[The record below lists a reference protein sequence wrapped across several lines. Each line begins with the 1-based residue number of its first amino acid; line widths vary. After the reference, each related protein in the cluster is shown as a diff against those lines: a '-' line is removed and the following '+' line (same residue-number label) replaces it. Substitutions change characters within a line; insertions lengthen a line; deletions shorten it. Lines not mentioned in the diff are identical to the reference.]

1 MQQLM
6 TLLSPP
12 LSHSSL
18 LPTVTTNFGSPRLVT
33 TCMGHAGRKNIKD
46 KVVLITGTTGTGKS
60 RLSVDL
66 ATRFF
71 PAEII
76 NSDKMQI
83 YKGFEIV
90 TNLIPLHEQG
100 GVPHHLLG
108 QFHPQD
114 GELTPAEFRSLA
126 TLSIS
131 KLVSSKKLPI
141 VVGGSN
147 SFNHA
152 LLAERFDP
160 DIDPFSPGSSLST
173 ICSDLRYKC
182 CILWVD
188 VLEPVLFQH
197 LCNRVDQMI
206 ESGLVEQL
214 AELYDPVVDSGRRL
228 GVRKTIGVEE
238 FDRYFRVYP
247 KEMDK
252 GIWDLARKAAYE
264 EAVKGMKERTC
275 RLVKKQKE
283 KIMKLIRGGWEIKR
297 LDATAAIMAEL
308 NQSTAK
314 GEGKN
319 GREIW
324 EKHIVDESVEIVKK
338 FLLEV

>member
-1 MQQLM
+1 MPEL
-6 TLLSPP
+6 TLSSPFCNPLLS
-12 LSHSSL
+12 
-18 LPTVTTNFGSPRLVT
+18 TVTSLSRRPRSVT
-33 TCMGHAGRKNIKD
+33 MCMDHSGPNIPKD

-66 ATRFF
+66 ATHFS
-71 PAEII
+71 AEII

-83 YKGFEIV
+83 YYGLEIA
-90 TNLIPLHEQG
+90 TNLIPVHEQG

-108 QFHPQD
+108 EFRPED

-131 KLVSSKKLPI
+131 KVVSSGKLPI
-141 VVGGSN
+141 IVGGSN

-160 DIDPFSPGSSLST
+160 ETDPFSPSSSLSS

-182 CILWVD
+182 CIFWVD
-188 VLEPVLFQH
+188 VSEPVLFQH

-206 ESGLVEQL
+206 ESGLFEQL
-214 AELYDPVVDSGRRL
+214 AAFYDPIRDSGPRL

-247 KEMDK
+247 KERNK
-252 GIWDLARKAAYE
+252 GMWDQGRKAAYK

-275 RLVKKQKE
+275 QLVKKQKE

-308 NQSTAK
+308 NQSSAAL
-314 GEGKN
+314 GEGMSSK
-319 GREIW
+319 EIW
-324 EKHIVDESVEIVKK
+324 EKDIVEESVKTVKR
-338 FLLEV
+338 FLLEG